1 MRTTLNL
8 DDDIL
13 GAAHELAKRQKRTAS
28 QVISDLVR
36 QALHAS
42 SAATQAEESFLGFR
56 PFPARGTVVTNEMVN
71 QLREEGEY

>member
-13 GAAHELAKRQKRTAS
+13 GATHELAKRQKRTAG

-36 QALHAS
+36 QAL
-42 SAATQAEESFLGFR
+42 QAPVTAPGGEIPVLGFR
-56 PFPARGTVVTNEMVN
+56 PFPARGAIVTNEVVDK
-71 QLREEGEY
+71 LREEGEY

>member
-13 GAAHELAKRQKRTAS
+13 GAAHELAKRQKRTAG

-36 QALHAS
+36 QAL
-42 SAATQAEESFLGFR
+42 QAPGTTPGGETAVLGFR
-56 PFPARGTVVTNEMVN
+56 PFPARGALVTNEIVDK
-71 QLREEGEY
+71 LREEGEY

>member
-13 GAAHELAKRQKRTAS
+13 GATHELAKRQKRTTG

-36 QALHAS
+36 QAL
-42 SAATQAEESFLGFR
+42 QAPMTAPGGETPVLGFR
-56 PFPARGTVVTNEMVN
+56 PFPARGAIITNEIVDK
-71 QLREEGEY
+71 LREEGEY

>member
-13 GAAHELAKRQKRTAS
+13 GAAHELAKRERKTAG

-36 QALHAS
+36 QAL
-42 SAATQAEESFLGFR
+42 QAPLIAPGGEAPVLGFR
-56 PFPARGTVVTNEMVN
+56 PFPARGSLVTNEIVEK
-71 QLREEGEY
+71 LREDGEY

>member
-13 GAAHELAKRQKRTAS
+13 GATHEPAKRQKRTTG

-36 QALHAS
+36 QAL
-42 SAATQAEESFLGFR
+42 QAPIHTAGAGAPVLGFR
-56 PFPARGTVVTNEMVN
+56 PFASRGPLVTNEIVDK
-71 QLREEGEY
+71 LREEGEY

>member
-13 GAAHELAKRQKRTAS
+13 GATHELAKSQKRTAG

-36 QALHAS
+36 QALQGPITTS
-42 SAATQAEESFLGFR
+42 GGETPVLGFR
-56 PFPARGTVVTNEMVN
+56 PFPARGALVTNEIVDK
-71 QLREEGEY
+71 LREEGEY

>member
-13 GAAHELAKRQKRTAS
+13 GAAHELAKRQKRTAG

-36 QALHAS
+36 QALNTS
-42 SAATQAEESFLGFR
+42 NAALPADEPFLGFR
-56 PFPARGTVVTNEMVN
+56 PFPSRGVLVTNDVVN